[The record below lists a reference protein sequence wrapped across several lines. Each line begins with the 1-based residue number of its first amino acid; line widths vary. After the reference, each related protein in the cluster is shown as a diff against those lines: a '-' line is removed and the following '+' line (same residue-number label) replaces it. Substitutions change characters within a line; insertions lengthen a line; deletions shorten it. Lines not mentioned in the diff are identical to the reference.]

1 MSAAALDAATLA
13 EAVGLLAPGVSV
25 TFPAT
30 GDRLTAADL
39 DAASARF
46 AHGLLAHDGGPG
58 DIVGILAPTGP
69 HALIALLGTVRA
81 GATASMFPMSAG
93 APGPVAERL
102 APSVHVAGI
111 RHLVAHSDGVEIA
124 TELAARC
131 PRLVVLGADL
141 GSPGSR
147 GLPAVGPDALAVVQF
162 TSGSTSRPKGVMLRH
177 STVMSGLRA
186 IVRSSAITRDDT
198 IVSWVPHF
206 HDMGLFGPLAVLLA
220 GGSAQLLPPLA
231 FVRRPAALLRLMS
244 EVSGTML
251 TGPDFSYRHLATA
264 DAPADLDL
272 SRWRLA
278 YNGAEPVRATTV
290 TGFTERFAAAG
301 VPASVMYPVY
311 GMAEAT
317 LGVAFPVPGTAP
329 RIVHVDRSLLADER
343 RAVQVAA
350 DHPRAKALVAVGV
363 PVHGI
368 GMRLMD
374 GAEVA
379 PGRLGEIE
387 ISGPAVT
394 SGYLHDP
401 SATAEAFDGPW
412 LRTGDLGFRLG
423 DDLFVTGRRKE
434 MIIVRG
440 QNHFPEDVEDIARR
454 QPGVHRERC
463 VAFADDGAERL
474 TVVAEIAP
482 GADAGTLATRIRVAV
497 ADHLALSAI
506 EVHAVRPGWLP
517 RTTSGKWQR
526 DLTRERIAQEA

>member
-1 MSAAALDAATLA
+1 MSAVALDAATLA
-13 EAVGLLAPGVSV
+13 EAMGLLAPGVSV
-25 TFPAT
+25 TFPST
-30 GDRLTAADL
+30 GHRLTAADL

-46 AHGLLAHDGGPG
+46 AHGLLAYGAGPG

-69 HALIALLGTVRA
+69 QALIALVGTVRA
-81 GATASMFPMSAG
+81 GATVSMFPLPAG
-93 APGPVAERL
+93 APRLVAGRL
-102 APSVHVAGI
+102 APSIEVAGI
-111 RHLVAHSDGVEIA
+111 RHLVTHPDGREIA
-124 TELAARC
+124 TELTARC
-131 PRLVVLGADL
+131 PELATLDADL
-141 GSPGSR
+141 DSPGSG
-147 GLPAVGPDALAVVQF
+147 GLPAVTPDALAVVQF
-162 TSGSTSRPKGVMLRH
+162 TSGSTSRPKGVKLQH

-186 IVRSSAITRDDT
+186 IVRSSAITRRDT

-220 GGSAQLLPPLA
+220 GGSAHLVPPLS
-231 FVRRPAALLRLMS
+231 FVHRPAAILRLMS
-244 EVSGTML
+244 EAAGTML
-251 TGPDFSYRHLATA
+251 TGPDFSYQRLAAT
-264 DAPADLDL
+264 DVPPDLDL

-278 YNGAEPVRATTV
+278 YNGAEPVRAKTV
-290 TGFTERFAAAG
+290 TCFAEHFAAAG

-317 LGVAFPVPGTAP
+317 LAVAFPEPGTVP
-329 RIVHVDRSLLADER
+329 KIVHVDRSVLADEK
-343 RAVQVAA
+343 RAVQVTS
-350 DHPRAKALVAVGV
+350 DHPRAKTLVAVGR

-368 GMRLMD
+368 RMRLMD
-374 GAEVA
+374 GTEVS

-394 SGYLHDP
+394 SGYLNNP

-463 VAFADDGAERL
+463 VAFADADAERL

-482 GADAGTLATRIRVAV
+482 RTDPATLTTRIRAAV
-497 ADHLALSAI
+497 ADHLGLSAI
-506 EVHAVRPGWLP
+506 EVHTVRPGWLP

-526 DLTRERIAQEA
+526 DLTRRRLAQRA